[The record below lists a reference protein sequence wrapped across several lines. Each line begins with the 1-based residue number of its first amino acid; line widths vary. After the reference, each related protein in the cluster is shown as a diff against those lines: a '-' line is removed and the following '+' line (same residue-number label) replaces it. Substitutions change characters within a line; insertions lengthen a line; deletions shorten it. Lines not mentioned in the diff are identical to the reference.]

1 MPLEKRKVPTT
12 FTVDPDQLERLERV
26 AARVPGKNRSVLARE
41 GIDLVLER
49 YERQEGEKVAVGEAV
64 ERGGVAVEALARR
77 S

>member
-26 AARVPGKNRSVLARE
+26 AARVPGKNRSILARE
-41 GIDLVLER
+41 GIELVLKR
-49 YERQEGEKVAVGEAV
+49 YELDEPEKVVVGEAV
-64 ERGGVAVEALARR
+64 GRGGVVVEALARR